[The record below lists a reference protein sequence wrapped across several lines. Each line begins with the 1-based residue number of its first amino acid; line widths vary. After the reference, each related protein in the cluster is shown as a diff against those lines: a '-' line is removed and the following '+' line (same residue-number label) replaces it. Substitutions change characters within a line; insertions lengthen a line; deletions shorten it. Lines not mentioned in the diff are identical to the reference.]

1 MIYVLIGVIG
11 ILLIIIYEEKQNNKD
26 LLKKYEEKLK
36 ALEKQNE
43 ILNNNKIEIVSLK
56 NEIQASENKIKELN
70 EELSNYTQIK
80 NDSLILNVTD
90 EDEIARYSEDKVTAE
105 QKISETKSSELNA
118 EKQEIYE
125 LIEKTNSNIFITGKA
140 GTGKSY
146 LLKYFRKNTIKKFY
160 IVLQLV

>member
-80 NDSLILNVTD
+80 NDTLILNVTD